1 MVVLI
6 KTNLVKLS
14 SRWLLI
20 VSSVIATNV
29 SNHGIIATAIVK
41 CVKLILYC
49 RQVFYDEMGTYEDGL
64 AVAVPSGF
72 YLIVLF
78 GQTFHYYIMD
88 EVKLDETALTLLKV
102 NEEKI
107 PLLNKELSNR
117 LEGYFTCTTV
127 LLGKNIFKCRFGP
140 SIVSRG

>member
-1 MVVLI
+1 
-6 KTNLVKLS
+6 
-14 SRWLLI
+14 
-20 VSSVIATNV
+20 
-29 SNHGIIATAIVK
+29 
-41 CVKLILYC
+41 
-49 RQVFYDEMGTYEDGL
+49 
-64 AVAVPSGF
+64 
-72 YLIVLF
+72 
-78 GQTFHYYIMD
+78 MD

-127 LLGKNIFKCRFGP
+127 LLGKNIFKSRFGP